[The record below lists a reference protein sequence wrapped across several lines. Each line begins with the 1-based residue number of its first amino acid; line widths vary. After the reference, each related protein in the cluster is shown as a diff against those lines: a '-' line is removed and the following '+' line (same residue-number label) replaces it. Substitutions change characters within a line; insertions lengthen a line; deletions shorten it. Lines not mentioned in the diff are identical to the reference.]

1 MSYLTPSISPI
12 HSLAEMSEEIFLIES
27 SSLPT
32 HELHLETED
41 SMEKYPFFLKGLS
54 TAELQNELKH
64 LRETALR
71 VTVQIEA
78 VEEEL
83 EVRALPL
90 EERLKLLGYPELEA
104 ILDEKL
110 ELRKTLEEEEKDAV
124 EDWIIAALVELR
136 RRRGNG
142 GR

>member
-12 HSLAEMSEEIFLIES
+12 HSPDDMSEVD
-27 SSLPT
+27 
-32 HELHLETED
+32 LETID
-41 SMEKYPFFLKGLS
+41 GTMMEKYPFFLKGLT
-54 TAELQNELKH
+54 TAELQNELKN

-83 EVRALPL
+83 EIRALPL

-110 ELRKTLEEEEKDAV
+110 ELRKTLEGDEKDAV

-136 RRRGNG
+136 RRRAAGN
-142 GR
+142 

>member
-12 HSLAEMSEEIFLIES
+12 HSQEEMSEID
-27 SSLPT
+27 
-32 HELHLETED
+32 LETVID
-41 SMEKYPFFLKGLS
+41 DIMEKYPFFLKGL
-54 TAELQNELKH
+54 TTVELQDELKN

-71 VTVQIEA
+71 LTVQIEA

-90 EERLKLLGYPELEA
+90 EERLKRLGYPELEA

-110 ELRKTLEEEEKDAV
+110 ELRKTLEGEEKDSV
-124 EDWIIAALVELR
+124 EQWIIAAFVELR
-136 RRRGNG
+136 RRRVADS
-142 GR
+142 